1 MIDQIISTLGDF
13 MSSLSPA
20 IIYNYRVII
29 VLLCALNA
37 LLLLFLL
44 FRTPASLRRRDRF
57 FLSALADIVADR
69 FAEDTGKA
77 LTKALNSRF
86 PIEEETDPRDKIRD
100 EWRDPVTGIT
110 LHIYEERGYWRA
122 DISGIDYN
130 GIYHDHTVLR
140 YMDSETFDKNLYMG
154 NGKKYWTFAYD
165 GLLDTI
171 FIPELG
177 MTMRRKSTFPER
189 TLRSDITGMV
199 AHIMQ
204 DVTME
209 PETDQPQKAEAT
221 LEGLSETPFKE
232 TVNEPE
238 K

>member
-20 IIYNYRVII
+20 IVYNYRVII

-44 FRTPASLRRRDRF
+44 FRTPASIRRRDRF
-57 FLSALADIVADR
+57 FLSALADIVAER

-86 PIEEETDPRDKIRD
+86 PIDEETDPRNKIRGR
-100 EWRDPVTGIT
+100 WRVPIIGIT
-110 LHIYEERGYWRA
+110 LDIHEERGFWRA
-122 DISGIDYN
+122 DIDGSHCGHSYTDN
-130 GIYHDHTVLR
+130 TVLR
-140 YMDSETFDKNLYMG
+140 YLDNEIFDKNIYTAQG
-154 NGKKYWTFAYD
+154 RRYWTIAYD
-165 GLLDTI
+165 ELFDTI
-171 FIPELG
+171 FIPEMD
-177 MTMRRKSTFPER
+177 MTFSRFPDTPVPDMRVLVK
-189 TLRSDITGMV
+189 DV
-199 AHIMQ
+199 ALA
-204 DVTME
+204 E
-209 PETDQPQKAEAT
+209 PKIQEQSQKPEAT
-221 LEGLSETPFKE
+221 LGELSETPFKE